1 MQRQTLFHHEIPFHQ
16 NLDTL
21 GEISIKEN
29 RTVPTWIT
37 TGEPLPQG
45 LLLTGPAIQEESEK
59 EILFGKYPVHLVR
72 AELTWIKTGETMKP
86 QSSPPI

>member
-29 RTVPTWIT
+29 LTAPTWII
-37 TGEPLPQG
+37 TGELLPQG
-45 LLLTGPAIQEESEK
+45 LPLTGLAIQEENEK
-59 EILFGKYPVHLVR
+59 EILSGKYPVHLVK
-72 AELTWIKTGETMKP
+72 AVLTWIKTGETMKHLR
-86 QSSPPI
+86 SH